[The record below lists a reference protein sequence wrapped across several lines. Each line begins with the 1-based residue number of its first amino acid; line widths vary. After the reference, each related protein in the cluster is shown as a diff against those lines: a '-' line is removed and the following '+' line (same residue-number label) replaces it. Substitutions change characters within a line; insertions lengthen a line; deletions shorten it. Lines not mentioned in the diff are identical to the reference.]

1 MNRKLKTLIILVIL
15 SLIWSLAAPCLAKEL
30 DEGYFENLFFQLVE
44 QQLPWPAERIV
55 ITRFAVEPRHLSL
68 PEDTKE
74 VVRLKHR
81 LRPGSNTLI
90 VDYLSQGKLMAR
102 VRMLGYVEVMLPV
115 VVLKRPL
122 PRQALIRA
130 EDLALEDRPLTR
142 LAKDVILDPK
152 EAIGLQTRVSL
163 RAGAVLRKSVL
174 ERPPVVKRGSLV
186 RIVAQGKNF
195 TVSAIGEA
203 RQNGRI
209 GEIIRVR
216 NLSSKR
222 EIFAQVVDQKT
233 VRVTF

>member
-1 MNRKLKTLIILVIL
+1 MNRKLKALIILVIL
-15 SLIWSLAAPCLAKEL
+15 NLLWILAVSCLAKEL
-30 DEGYFENLFFQLVE
+30 DERYFENLFFKLVE

-55 ITRFAVEPRHLSL
+55 ITRFAVEPGHLSL
-68 PEDTKE
+68 PEGTKE
-74 VVRLKHR
+74 VVRLKHQ

-90 VDYLSQGKLMAR
+90 VDYLLQGKLVAR

-122 PRQALIRA
+122 PRQAIIRA
-130 EDLALEDRPLTR
+130 EDLGLENRPLTR

-174 ERPPVVKRGSLV
+174 ERPPIIKRGSLV

-203 RQNGRI
+203 RQNGRL